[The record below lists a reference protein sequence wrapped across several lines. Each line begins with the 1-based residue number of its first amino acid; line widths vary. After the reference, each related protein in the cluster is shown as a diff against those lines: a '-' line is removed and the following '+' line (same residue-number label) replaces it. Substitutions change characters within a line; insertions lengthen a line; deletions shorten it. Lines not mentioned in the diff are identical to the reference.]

1 MGRDVVTMIHNVFRS
16 GLIPRDINRSFV
28 VLISKVT
35 GVTEFKHLRLISL
48 YNTVY
53 KIISKIIADRLRP
66 ILRKIISPNQSAFV
80 PGRWIGENT
89 ILVNEVVH
97 AMNRKKGL
105 KEIAGIKVYMQK
117 AYDRMN
123 WVVMT
128 RLLTL
133 FSFSEKFTKLILNCI
148 SSISM
153 ELLLNGSIFGRILME
168 RGLRQGDPMSPFLF
182 IIMAELLSRMLF
194 KWESDKKF
202 NGVKLGRL
210 SPSIS
215 HIILSIEK
223 NEDVSSHAMCQRKTK
238 FAIKRCFKMKELDRN
253 TKHLDLPLFIARN
266 KSVAIE
272 DFKSKIEVKLQGWK
286 AKLLSQVGRATFVSH
301 VVNAVPVHTMSSF
314 LLPKGWCEK
323 IEQSTRAFLWRNDVK
338 KSRDFHPVAWSRIRK
353 LLAEG
358 LCFKIGKGYLVDIWE
373 DSCIP
378 NTPSFLSNPKIQPC
392 ESFGMVSS
400 LKLENGKWDEDR
412 LHSMFD
418 QDSIAHI
425 KEIFWATNN
434 QEDKLIWTRTKN
446 GVYSVKSGYKLLEK
460 DEQQDESWWT
470 ILWKSHIHERSKL
483 FFWKLVN
490 FGLPVFANLVNQG
503 VGVANPSYVHG
514 CSETENEVHVFFHCQ
529 VARRIWFS
537 NPWVFRWEGFDSN
550 DLLFFV
556 KCLAHPEN
564 VLPVHE
570 EDREKFFMFSV
581 LTLEH
586 LWWLRNKVLHE
597 GHNQCFNASPS
608 VIQNRFK
615 EISYAYSREEHCKR
629 IKGALLQQVNQRR
642 DFPHHDFIKINID
655 AAVRN
660 NYSFFVDDCPK

>member
-1 MGRDVVTMIHNVFRS
+1 
-16 GLIPRDINRSFV
+16 
-28 VLISKVT
+28 
-35 GVTEFKHLRLISL
+35 
-48 YNTVY
+48 
-53 KIISKIIADRLRP
+53 
-66 ILRKIISPNQSAFV
+66 
-80 PGRWIGENT
+80 
-89 ILVNEVVH
+89 
-97 AMNRKKGL
+97 
-105 KEIAGIKVYMQK
+105 
-117 AYDRMN
+117 
-123 WVVMT
+123 
-128 RLLTL
+128 
-133 FSFSEKFTKLILNCI
+133 
-148 SSISM
+148 
-153 ELLLNGSIFGRILME
+153 
-168 RGLRQGDPMSPFLF
+168 
-182 IIMAELLSRMLF
+182 
-194 KWESDKKF
+194 
-202 NGVKLGRL
+202 
-210 SPSIS
+210 
-215 HIILSIEK
+215 
-223 NEDVSSHAMCQRKTK
+223 
-238 FAIKRCFKMKELDRN
+238 MKC
-253 TKHLDLPLFIARN
+253 KN
-266 KSVAIE
+266 KS
-272 DFKSKIEVKLQGWK
+272 SCSW
-286 AKLLSQVGRATFVSH
+286 
-301 VVNAVPVHTMSSF
+301 
-314 LLPKGWCEK
+314 
-323 IEQSTRAFLWRNDVK
+323 LWSGILK
-338 KSRDFHPVAWSRIRK
+338 IRK

-556 KCLAHPEN
+556 KCLAHPQN

-642 DFPHHDFIKINID
+642 EFPHHDFIKINID

-660 NYSFFVDDCPK
+660 NYSFLSMIARNRRGEVVHIHTFKSMTYIPEVAELEVVEQALKVAISQGWQRVIVESDAITVVNALNKNDRTHLHWASNVLFDSVTFLYHNFCDVRFIWVPRSANVLANLVSK